1 MGLKDFEILHR
12 LGKGSFGTVYKCRR
26 VSDGEIYAMKR
37 VNISHMKDAEI
48 GDALTEIRVLASVRH
63 RNVVPFLESF
73 VEKGR
78 ELVLVLDFCDG
89 GDLAAV
95 VEQARKARRLLGEAK
110 IWHYAVQLVDGLRYP
125 PGRQKRAT
133 CPTSKAPLS
142 AVFHSYLHGRSIVH
156 RDVKPANAFLTA
168 KGEVR
173 IGDLN
178 VSKIVK
184 DDKGGLMKT
193 QIAIGTPYYMA
204 PEIWADRPYSRAAD
218 VWALG
223 CTVYELCCLRP
234 PFHARSVAALGKA
247 VRSGRRD
254 AIPRT
259 YSRELRDFV
268 DGMLQVNA
276 SKRPSI
282 DALAASE
289 VLCSK
294 RGRDGD
300 VAPEDDADRIELLKT
315 IKVPRS
321 KHQLTHALPK
331 PCYPDSRPN
340 SPAAWPATNRARKTE
355 LLQRRESSR
364 HSFAENPSPASTEGS
379 SALDA
384 AIARVDELLGR
395 KAAPLSPS
403 RKAAKVAPVAFDG
416 GSATARRALRGSRTR
431 RQLARQPKPNWEPR
445 PAAGARRPG
454 QAGWW
459 G

>member
-110 IWHYAVQLVDGLRYP
+110 IWHYAVQLVDG
-125 PGRQKRAT
+125 
-133 CPTSKAPLS
+133 
-142 AVFHSYLHGRSIVH
+142 YLHGRSIVH

-234 PFHARSVAALGKA
+234 PFHAVRRRRKA
-247 VRSGRRD
+247 VRSAAARD
-254 AIPRT
+254 PADLLE
-259 YSRELRDFV
+259 ELRDFV

-289 VLCSK
+289 
-294 RGRDGD
+294 
-300 VAPEDDADRIELLKT
+300 
-315 IKVPRS
+315 
-321 KHQLTHALPK
+321 
-331 PCYPDSRPN
+331 
-340 SPAAWPATNRARKTE
+340 
-355 LLQRRESSR
+355 
-364 HSFAENPSPASTEGS
+364 
-379 SALDA
+379 
-384 AIARVDELLGR
+384 
-395 KAAPLSPS
+395 AAPLSPS
-403 RKAAKVAPVAFDG
+403 RKAAKVAPPPTAGSRPQGVALQPGSPTSPLPING
-416 GSATARRALRGSRTR
+416 GKISSLVRGAMRDVDDERLMRAVESRSRAADRALPRPRAPPACVAYLAGRDHAPAAKIQAALRGSRTR

>member
-1 MGLKDFEILHR
+1 
-12 LGKGSFGTVYKCRR
+12 
-26 VSDGEIYAMKR
+26 
-37 VNISHMKDAEI
+37 
-48 GDALTEIRVLASVRH
+48 
-63 RNVVPFLESF
+63 
-73 VEKGR
+73 
-78 ELVLVLDFCDG
+78 
-89 GDLAAV
+89 
-95 VEQARKARRLLGEAK
+95 
-110 IWHYAVQLVDGLRYP
+110 
-125 PGRQKRAT
+125 
-133 CPTSKAPLS
+133 
-142 AVFHSYLHGRSIVH
+142 VH

-168 KGEVR
+168 RGEVR

-193 QIAIGTPYYMA
+193 QIGTPYYMA

-254 AIPRT
+254 AVPRT
-259 YSRELRDFV
+259 YSKELRDFV

-340 SPAAWPATNRARKTE
+340 SPAAWPATNRARRTE

-364 HSFAENPSPASTEGS
+364 HSFAEHPSPASTEGS

-403 RKAAKVAPVAFDG
+403 RKVAKVAPVAFDG
-416 GSATARRALRGSRTR
+416 RLRDRKALPLQPGSPTSPLPINGGKISSLVRGAMRDVDDERLMRAVESRSRRAAPASPRGGDRPKENKTPPRDGKRGPAFRRNQADPGPYPRPRAAGVPRVAYLAGRDHAPAAKIQAALRGSRTR

>member
-1 MGLKDFEILHR
+1 
-12 LGKGSFGTVYKCRR
+12 
-26 VSDGEIYAMKR
+26 
-37 VNISHMKDAEI
+37 
-48 GDALTEIRVLASVRH
+48 
-63 RNVVPFLESF
+63 
-73 VEKGR
+73 
-78 ELVLVLDFCDG
+78 
-89 GDLAAV
+89 
-95 VEQARKARRLLGEAK
+95 
-110 IWHYAVQLVDGLRYP
+110 
-125 PGRQKRAT
+125 
-133 CPTSKAPLS
+133 
-142 AVFHSYLHGRSIVH
+142 
-156 RDVKPANAFLTA
+156 
-168 KGEVR
+168 
-173 IGDLN
+173 
-178 VSKIVK
+178 
-184 DDKGGLMKT
+184 
-193 QIAIGTPYYMA
+193 
-204 PEIWADRPYSRAAD
+204 
-218 VWALG
+218 
-223 CTVYELCCLRP
+223 
-234 PFHARSVAALGKA
+234 
-247 VRSGRRD
+247 
-254 AIPRT
+254 
-259 YSRELRDFV
+259 
-268 DGMLQVNA
+268 MLQVNA

-416 GSATARRALRGSRTR
+416 RLRDRKALPLQPGSPTSPLPINGGKISSLVRGAMRDVDDERLMRAVESRSRRGAPASPGRRQAQGEQDAPRDGKRGPGFRRNQADPGPYPRPRAAGVPRVAYLAGRDHAPAAKIQAALAARGRGASSRASRSPTGSRGPR
-431 RQLARQPKPNWEPR
+431 R
-445 PAAGARRPG
+445 ARRPG